1 MTAACPV
8 HHVAS
13 LKSGIHSPPV
23 LVKKG
28 VRTHRVAS
36 GFSRP
41 PFCRIAPHTEG
52 WMLELEPGMSG
63 MWLHDQAE
71 RCKTFASLVA
81 AINYAVAR
89 GWRYR
94 VVHAAP
100 AAPAPI
106 NVARGRSAW
115 L

>member
-1 MTAACPV
+1 MTAVCPV

-36 GFSRP
+36 GFSGP

-52 WMLELEPGMSG
+52 WMLELDAGMSG

-81 AINYAVAR
+81 AIYYAVAR

-100 AAPAPI
+100 A
-106 NVARGRSAW
+106 
-115 L
+115 